1 MQFSVVRSCFRS
13 LFPCSLHSCLRRLR
27 SAATTSMVAALLI
40 PQVAPTQPSHGPET
54 DAVTD
59 GKRIT
64 AFLNRLPQASPL
76 TISSEQAASLAALPV
91 SCLDR
96 PQAAPNNNNEY
107 LWQRDDKNHIPE
119 DYDKNRAFYGCY
131 DWHSSVNSL
140 WTLLVLM
147 QRFPKLTI
155 NPMIRQE
162 LKDHLGQS
170 NLAGELKFFQNAKD
184 FEKPYGYSWLLKLQA
199 ELSRWGDPEAKTLVA
214 NLDPLAKFFSG
225 KLITYFNELPYA
237 MRTGVHQNTAF
248 SMNLVLD
255 ATDVLPDTPLRT
267 SVMNAARRLFLHDTH
282 CPTAYEPGGTEF
294 LSPCLTEAKLMG
306 RVLGQQEFA
315 TWLDAF
321 LPPIDSDAFSSELK
335 AVDVSSITSEDLQP
349 GKSHLIGLAWQRAEA
364 MLSIAAKLPANDPR
378 VPALRRVAALN
389 AQNGMDGLL
398 GAGYL
403 GSHWLA
409 TFVAMYMEAQSP
421 VAMSGTSR

>member
-1 MQFSVVRSCFRS
+1 MQF
-13 LFPCSLHSCLRRLR
+13 LAECSLPPRGLYSCLRRIR
-27 SAATTSMVAALLI
+27 IAVIVSMVAAVPVLH
-40 PQVAPTQPSHGPET
+40 VASAQPSYSSEREAAT
-54 DAVTD
+54 DE
-59 GKRIT
+59 KRIT

-76 TISSEQAASLAALPV
+76 VISSEQAAALAALPV

-107 LWQRDDKNHIPE
+107 LWQHEDKYRIPE
-119 DYDKNRAFYGCY
+119 DYDKDRAFYGCY

-147 QRFPKLTI
+147 QRFPQLTI
-155 NPMIRQE
+155 NPMIREE

-199 ELSRWGDPEAKTLVA
+199 ELSRWDNSESKTLVA

-225 KLITYFNELPYA
+225 KLIVYFNELPYA

-255 ATDVLPDTPLRT
+255 ATDVLPDAPLRA
-267 SVMNAARRLFLHDTH
+267 SVTNAARRLFLRDTH

-306 RVLGQQEFA
+306 RILGQQEFVA
-315 TWLDAF
+315 WLNAF
-321 LPPIDSDAFSSELK
+321 LPPVDSDAFSPELK
-335 AVDVSSITSEDLQP
+335 AVDVSGITSEDLQP

-364 MLSIAAKLPANDPR
+364 MLAIAAKLPADDPR
-378 VPALRRVAALN
+378 APALRRIAALN

-409 TFVAMYMEAQSP
+409 TFVAMYMEAQPSVTTP
-421 VAMSGTSR
+421 GTSY

>member
-1 MQFSVVRSCFRS
+1 MMRSRVLCCYS
-13 LFPCSLHSCLRRLR
+13 LTHRLSLYRLR
-27 SAATTSMVAALLI
+27 MSGSVASIFMVTALLASY
-40 PQVAPTQPSHGPET
+40 PGMAQPI
-54 DAVTD
+54 
-59 GKRIT
+59 RISEVDT
-64 AFLNRLPQASPL
+64 RKLATFLDHLPQTPPTA
-76 TISSEQAASLAALPV
+76 ISTEQAASLAALPV

-107 LWQRDDKNHIPE
+107 LWQHEDKYHIPE

-155 NPMIRQE
+155 NPMIHQE
-162 LKDHLGQS
+162 LKEHLGAS

-199 ELSRWGDPEAKTLVA
+199 ELSRWNDPEAKALVE
-214 NLDPLAKFFSG
+214 NLNPLAQFFSG
-225 KLITYFNELPYA
+225 KLIAYFNELPYA

-255 ATDVLPDTPLRT
+255 AIDILPNAPLRA
-267 SVMNAARRLFLHDTH
+267 SVVNAARRLFLHDTH

-306 RVLGQQEFA
+306 RVLEQREFVA
-315 TWLDAF
+315 WLDTF
-321 LPPIDSDAFSSELK
+321 LPPLDSDEFRPELK

-364 MLSIAAKLPANDPR
+364 LLSIAAELPVGDAR
-378 VPALRRVAALN
+378 IPALRRVAALN

-409 TFVAMYMEAQSP
+409 TFVAMYMEAQ
-421 VAMSGTSR
+421 VRTSTPASASHASR